1 MSAREGSS
9 SLAAER
15 SVLAALLNSGAAAWK
30 TLPSAL
36 KAEHFADEFHRF
48 LFSVITDEIKAGRP
62 ARPAMLLEKLPAG
75 AGPALHALIDSAV
88 TTDPFADASALLDH
102 AGRAA
107 LARIADGLKDAVD
120 PAHGYKF
127 DDVADDTRF
136 QLDAIQRE
144 FRVGPAVVFKSLGD
158 FCREY
163 EPLSYTVEPIIRS
176 GSLYSLTAKTGHGKT
191 GFLVTAAFAIAAG
204 ARSVLDRE
212 VERGAVAY
220 VALENPDDIRMR
232 LIVAADRFG
241 LSTDALSE
249 QILILD
255 RREPPEDVCKA
266 LVEID
271 RDFGLVVMD
280 TFAAMF
286 DGKDT
291 NEAVQTGE
299 FMRRLRPLT
308 RLPGRPAVIVACH
321 PVKNATADNLL
332 PYGSGAILNE
342 VDGNLTLWKNGD
354 ITILH
359 WQGKLRGLEFDP
371 MPFKFEPWESPI
383 VLDTKG
389 GRVRMPVCLP
399 SSEEAVQERNRASA
413 ARDLRVLTVIS
424 KAPKE
429 TRREWASTT
438 NISTGSVDRALKSLQ
453 KQKLIDKGIGERWRL
468 TSKGKKELSDA
479 N

>member
-1 MSAREGSS
+1 MATDIS
-9 SLAAER
+9 
-15 SVLAALLNSGAAAWK
+15 AALDDIVARHDGMAA
-30 TLPSAL
+30 P
-36 KAEHFADEFHRF
+36 
-48 LFSVITDEIKAGRP
+48 
-62 ARPAMLLEKLPAG
+62 KLA
-75 AGPALHALIDSAV
+75 
-88 TTDPFADASALLDH
+88 FK
-102 AGRAA
+102 R
-107 LARIADGLKDAVD
+107 LA
-120 PAHGYKF
+120 
-127 DDVADDTRF
+127 
-136 QLDAIQRE
+136 
-144 FRVGPAVVFKSLGD
+144 D

-204 ARSVLDRE
+204 DRSVLDRE

-241 LSTDALSE
+241 LSTDALSA

-255 RREPPEDVCKA
+255 RREPPKDVCKA

-371 MPFKFEPWESPI
+371 VPFKFEPWEGPI

-389 GRVRMPVCLP
+389 SRVRMPVCLP
-399 SSEEAVQERNRASA
+399 SSEEAVQERDRAGA
-413 ARDLRVLTVIS
+413 DRDLRLLTAIS
-424 KAPKE
+424 EDPRG
-429 TRREWASTT
+429 TRLEWGGVAHLT
-438 NISTGSVDRALKSLQ
+438 TGSVDRALKSLQ
-453 KQKLIDKGIGERWRL
+453 KQKLIDKRIGDHWRL
-468 TSKGKKELSDA
+468 TPKGKKEIAGSG
-479 N
+479 